1 MATAA
6 DHPSAKSR
14 HKGAKATQKSNQSIS
29 SDLVVVEVD
38 KHGTRKKRLAIE
50 VKHSFDVNLT
60 KITSMLMPGLQ
71 IYDDRIEVFRAT
83 QAGFRLGSVIEMVE
97 SVQAFRDYDVLTRII
112 GLSAR
117 TVARRMKN
125 PDEALTPEQSARA
138 LHYAEVLEKAIGV
151 FGSRELAEEWMTK
164 PALGL
169 DGDSPIDLLS
179 NSVGHEI
186 VSDFLTRLEYGVY

>member
-6 DHPSAKSR
+6 DHPSVKARQKS
-14 HKGAKATQKSNQSIS
+14 AKATPENDKATSPDI
-29 SDLVVVEVD
+29 VVITQD
-38 KHGTRKKRLAIE
+38 KHGTRKKKIVVEA
-50 VKHSFDVNLT
+50 KHSFDTNVT
-60 KITSMLMPGLQ
+60 KITSMLMPGLK

-97 SVQAFRDYDVLTRII
+97 SVPVFRDYDVLTRII

-117 TVARRMKN
+117 TLARRMKN
-125 PDEALTPEQSARA
+125 KDEALTPEQSARA
-138 LHYAEVLEKAIGV
+138 LYYAEVLEKAIGV